1 MFSAPVATR
10 QLRRP
15 HELDSLVAVIEC
27 ENPNPDLGRFV
38 GRLKV
43 TEPDGR
49 VAVFPLG
56 PENIVWRGT
65 RLKNT
70 DFVFGCAVY
79 TGRDTKMSQ
88 NSKLKSNKFSRF
100 QSRFS
105 IDVIATI
112 LSLLLHRDSWEKLKL
127 K

>member
-1 MFSAPVATR
+1 MRGVAEAIGLKCKGISQAAEEQT
-10 QLRRP
+10 LAGLIF
-15 HELDSLVAVIEC
+15 E
-27 ENPNPDLGRFV
+27 
-38 GRLKV
+38 RL
-43 TEPDGR
+43 DGR

-100 QSRFS
+100 RF
-105 IDVIATI
+105 IFNLDVIATI
-112 LSLLLHRDSWEKLKL
+112 LSPLLHHDSWENLKL

>member
-1 MFSAPVATR
+1 VATR

-15 HELDSLVAVIEC
+15 HDLDTFRGLVEC

-43 TEPDGR
+43 VEADGR
-49 VAVFPLG
+49 TSVYPLG
-56 PENIVWRGT
+56 PENVVWRGT

-79 TGRDTKMSQ
+79 TGCDTKMSQ
-88 NSKLKSNKFSRF
+88 NSKLKSNKFSRY
-100 QSRFS
+100 
-105 IDVIATI
+105 
-112 LSLLLHRDSWEKLKL
+112 LLKEQRELIQRPVQ
-127 K
+127 

>member
-1 MFSAPVATR
+1 MTKVYWDNKETFGTIQNFNQVFSAPVATR

-15 HELDSLVAVIEC
+15 HELQNLRAVIEC
-27 ENPNPDLGRFV
+27 ENPNPDLGRYV

-43 TEPDGR
+43 TDSENR
-49 VAVFPLG
+49 VSVYPLG

-88 NSKLKSNKFSRF
+88 NSKLKSNKFSR
-100 QSRFS
+100 
-105 IDVIATI
+105 
-112 LSLLLHRDSWEKLKL
+112 
-127 K
+127 